1 MFNVNFMLAQA
12 IQNDHLRVAQR
23 ERLTRQWL
31 KVSKHPATARI
42 CTRALRSVSA

>member
-31 KVSKHPATARI
+31 KAARKKLQAKR
-42 CTRALRSVSA
+42 TKQENK

>member
-31 KVSKHPATARI
+31 KAARQKLQAK
-42 CTRALRSVSA
+42 RAKKENK